1 MQVVII
7 LKDNLL
13 IYSIFISVNVQAL
26 NELYFS
32 ASFSNKVL
40 LFYKYGIIRVIFW
53 HLVITR
59 ISKLLKKYVKQY
71 TSISLKLCTSLK
83 VYNSVY
89 IYLFMS
95 LNIWNKCIIWHKI
108 WEIQKYQTF
117 METNNNSYK
126 FLWTYSVQQIIL
138 SLSLSPFLSMY
149 TKMLRNEHIKLE
161 YKSFGIIS

>member
-1 MQVVII
+1 MKFTSAQVSQIR
-7 LKDNLL
+7 D
-13 IYSIFISVNVQAL
+13 
-26 NELYFS
+26 
-32 ASFSNKVL
+32 

-53 HLVITR
+53 HLVITI

-83 VYNSVY
+83 VYNSVC

-117 METNNNSYK
+117 METKHNNSYK